1 MRLAESSGLVSVPT
15 LPRRRR
21 KALVVDDDP
30 SARFMLKSL
39 LTRSGYDVSIATN
52 GRDALEMFR
61 SNPSDIVF
69 MDLYMPHM
77 DGLESAHQ
85 IKALSVREFVPVIFV
100 SGAADTQDLV
110 RGIEAGG
117 DDFLTKPYDE
127 LVLKAKIRA
136 LERIRTLHRNSA
148 RLHERARAD
157 WDVAQSL
164 LAEVVMGGNPQTS
177 ALLLDLTPTDAFS
190 ADVALAAYSPSG
202 DMNILLGDFTGH
214 GLAAALAALPTAEI
228 FRSMTAKGFAPQ
240 QILLE
245 INRKLKAQLP
255 VGKFLAAAFVQVSDS
270 LERVWVANCG
280 MPDVLVLGA
289 QGVKERI
296 SSGALPLGVQ
306 VDLDLGSCMRLI
318 NVRRGERIL
327 MASDGIHEATNER
340 GEQFG
345 IERLE
350 QAALVVSGVSTA
362 HRVKSALDEFR
373 GDEPI
378 ADDSSL
384 VEVQLVPELF
394 APRAQVEARQSERR
408 DSTATG
414 QWRLALDLHGDALRV
429 TDPVPMLLSQLQQVS
444 GLDAHRCVLY
454 TVLSELYSNALDH
467 GVLQLNSRLK
477 DEPNGF
483 ERYLQ
488 AREQQL
494 AVLNAGW
501 VAIKIVCSRWPHG
514 GQLTVETEDSG
525 AGFDW
530 RLLPTDVPTSGAHGR
545 GLHLVRGLCQTL
557 SFEGT
562 GNKARAVYVWGDPE
576 QTGVTAP

>member
-1 MRLAESSGLVSVPT
+1 MRLAESSGLVSVPKRA
-15 LPRRRR
+15 RRRR

-39 LTRSGYDVSIATN
+39 LSRSGYDVKIATN
-52 GRDALEMFR
+52 GRDALDMFR
-61 SNPSDIVF
+61 NEPSDIVF

-77 DGLESAHQ
+77 DGLESAQQ
-85 IKALSVREFVPVIFV
+85 IKALSVRDFVPVIFV

-164 LAEVVMGGNPQTS
+164 LAEVVMGGNPRTP
-177 ALLLDLTPTDAFS
+177 ALHVDLTPTDAFS

-255 VGKFLAAAFVQVSDS
+255 VGKFLAAVLVQVSDT

-280 MPDVLVLGA
+280 MPDLLVLGA
-289 QGVKERI
+289 QGVRERI
-296 SSGALPLGVQ
+296 SSNSLPLGVQ
-306 VDLDLGSCMRLI
+306 ADLDLSACMRLV
-318 NVRRGERIL
+318 NVQRGERIL
-327 MASDGIHEATNER
+327 MTSDGIQEAMNAS

-345 IERLE
+345 TERLE
-350 QAALVVSGVSTA
+350 RAALVASGGSTA
-362 HRVKSALDEFR
+362 HRVKSAVADFR
-373 GDEPI
+373 GDEPV

-394 APRAQVEARQSERR
+394 GPRAQLESGSSARR
-408 DSTATG
+408 DCMASG
-414 QWRLALDLHGDALRV
+414 QWQVALELHADALRV
-429 TDPVPMLLSQLQQVS
+429 TDPVPMLLSQLQQVP
-444 GLDAHRCVLY
+444 GLDSHRCVLY

-488 AREQQL
+488 SREHL
-494 AVLNAGW
+494 LSALESGW
-501 VAIKIVCSRWPHG
+501 VSIRVVCSRWPCG
-514 GQLTVETEDSG
+514 GQMSVEMEDSG
-525 AGFDW
+525 HGFDW
-530 RLLPTDVPTSGAHGR
+530 HALPIDVPTSGAHGR

-557 SFEGT
+557 SFEGS
-562 GNKARAVYVWGDPE
+562 GNRVRALYVWGDPE
-576 QTGVTAP
+576 AGTAKAQ

>member
-1 MRLAESSGLVSVPT
+1 MRLAESPSPVGAPPLA
-15 LPRRRR
+15 RRRR
-21 KALVVDDDP
+21 KALVVDDDA

-39 LTRSGYDVSIATN
+39 LTRCGYEVAIATH
-52 GRDALEMFR
+52 GRDAIDMFMDD
-61 SNPSDIVF
+61 PSDIVF

-77 DGLESAHQ
+77 DGLEAAQ
-85 IKALSVREFVPVIFV
+85 RIKALSVREFVPVIFV
-100 SGAADTQDLV
+100 SGAAETQDLV

-127 LVLKAKIRA
+127 AVLKAKIRA

-164 LAEVVMGGNPQTS
+164 LAEVVMGGNPRTS
-177 ALLLDLTPTDAFS
+177 ALHVDLTPTDAFS

-245 INRKLKAQLP
+245 VNRKLKAQLP
-255 VGKFLAAAFVQVSDS
+255 VGKFFAAAFLQVSDS
-270 LERVWVANCG
+270 LEHVWVANCG
-280 MPDVLVLGA
+280 MPDVLVLGPD
-289 QGVKERI
+289 GVRERI
-296 SSGALPLGVQ
+296 RSSALPLGVQ
-306 VDLDLGSCMRLI
+306 ADLDLGACMRLVH
-318 NVRRGERIL
+318 VRRGERIL
-327 MASDGIHEATNER
+327 MTSDGIHEAMNDR

-345 IERLE
+345 AERLE
-350 QAALVVSGVSTA
+350 RAAVLPSGLSA
-362 HRVKSALDEFR
+362 AQRVKTALDDFR
-373 GDEPI
+373 GSEPI

-394 APRAQVEARQSERR
+394 APRTHADAGFFERR
-408 DSTATG
+408 DCSASG
-414 QWRLALDLHGDALRV
+414 EWRIALELHADALRV
-429 TDPVPMLLSQLQQVS
+429 TDPVPMLLSQLQQVP
-444 GLDAHRCVLY
+444 GLDPHRCVLY

-477 DEPNGF
+477 DEVNGF

-488 AREQQL
+488 AREQLL
-494 AVLNAGW
+494 ATLEIGW
-501 VAIKIVCSRWPHG
+501 VAIKIVCSRWPCG
-514 GQLTVETEDSG
+514 GQMSVEMEDSG
-525 AGFDW
+525 PGFDW
-530 RLLPTDVPTSGAHGR
+530 RALPTVVPTTGTHGR
-545 GLHLVRGLCQTL
+545 GLHLLRGLCQTL
-557 SFEGT
+557 SFEGP
-562 GNKARAVYVWGDPE
+562 GNKVRATYVWGDTE
-576 QTGVTAP
+576 TRTADAT

>member
-15 LPRRRR
+15 RPRRRR
-21 KALVVDDDP
+21 KALVVDDDA

-157 WDVAQSL
+157 WEVAQSL

-245 INRKLKAQLP
+245 INRKLKGQLP

-280 MPDVLVLGA
+280 MPDVLVLGT

-306 VDLDLGSCMRLI
+306 ADLDLGSCMRLI
-318 NVRRGERIL
+318 NVRRGDRL
-327 MASDGIHEATNER
+327 LLASDGIHEATNER

-345 IERLE
+345 IDRLE
-350 QAALVVSGVSTA
+350 QAARVVSGASTA
-362 HRVKSALDEFR
+362 HRVKIALDEFR

-394 APRAQVEARQSERR
+394 APRAQVEARRSECR

-414 QWRLALDLHGDALRV
+414 QWRLALELHGDALRV

-494 AVLNAGW
+494 EGLSAGW
-501 VAIKIVCSRWPHG
+501 VAIQIVCSRWPHG

-530 RLLPTDVPTSGAHGR
+530 RGLPTDVPTCGAHGR

>member
-1 MRLAESSGLVSVPT
+1 
-15 LPRRRR
+15 
-21 KALVVDDDP
+21 
-30 SARFMLKSL
+30 
-39 LTRSGYDVSIATN
+39 
-52 GRDALEMFR
+52 
-61 SNPSDIVF
+61 

-157 WDVAQSL
+157 WEVAQSL

-245 INRKLKAQLP
+245 INRKLKGQLP

-280 MPDVLVLGA
+280 MPDVLVLGT

-306 VDLDLGSCMRLI
+306 ADLDLGSCMRLI
-318 NVRRGERIL
+318 NVRRGDRL
-327 MASDGIHEATNER
+327 LLASDGIHEATNER

-345 IERLE
+345 IDRLE
-350 QAALVVSGVSTA
+350 QAARVVSGASTA
-362 HRVKSALDEFR
+362 HRVKIALDEFR

-394 APRAQVEARQSERR
+394 APRAQVEARRSECR

-414 QWRLALDLHGDALRV
+414 QWRLALELHGDALRV

-494 AVLNAGW
+494 EGLSAGW
-501 VAIKIVCSRWPHG
+501 VAIQIVCSRWPHG

-530 RLLPTDVPTSGAHGR
+530 RGLPTDVPTCGAHGR

>member
-15 LPRRRR
+15 RPRRRR
-21 KALVVDDDP
+21 KALVVDDDA

-157 WDVAQSL
+157 WEVAQSL

-245 INRKLKAQLP
+245 INRKLKGQLP

-280 MPDVLVLGA
+280 MPDVLVLGT

-306 VDLDLGSCMRLI
+306 ADLDLGSCMRLI
-318 NVRRGERIL
+318 NVRRGDRL
-327 MASDGIHEATNER
+327 LLASDGIHEATNER

-345 IERLE
+345 IDRLE
-350 QAALVVSGVSTA
+350 QAARVVSGASTA
-362 HRVKSALDEFR
+362 HRVKIALDEFR

-394 APRAQVEARQSERR
+394 APRAQVEARRSECR

-414 QWRLALDLHGDALRV
+414 QWRLALELHGDALRV

-494 AVLNAGW
+494 EGLSAGW
-501 VAIKIVCSRWPHG
+501 VAIRIVCSRWPHG

-530 RLLPTDVPTSGAHGR
+530 RGLPTDVPTCGAHGR